1 MPPRVFLLPAYMPG
15 SGPIPTSW
23 IWPSSRRMYAVPLPV
38 FTPPTSGLT
47 NEEITKAV
55 SSLKISYKFDRPEL
69 FSSGGEIT
77 LPETVLLPFDE
88 AKTGG

>member
-1 MPPRVFLLPAYMPG
+1 
-15 SGPIPTSW
+15 
-23 IWPSSRRMYAVPLPV
+23 MYL
-38 FTPPTSGLT
+38 
-47 NEEITKAV
+47 
-55 SSLKISYKFDRPEL
+55 SSLKIIYKFDRPEL